1 MDTIKKE
8 EKNRISID
16 MMSDLTSSMT
26 TQPKKNPKTKSSFLK
41 INFLLLSQIFY
52 LDFQTLE

>member
-26 TQPKKNPKTKSSFLK
+26 TQPKKKPQNEKLIS
-41 INFLLLSQIFY
+41 
-52 LDFQTLE
+52 